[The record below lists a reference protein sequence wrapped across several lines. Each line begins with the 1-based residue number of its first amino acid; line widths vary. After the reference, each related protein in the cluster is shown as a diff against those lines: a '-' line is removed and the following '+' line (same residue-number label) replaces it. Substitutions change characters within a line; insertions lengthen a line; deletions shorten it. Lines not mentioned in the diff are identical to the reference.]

1 MVNEQLVT
9 NIPLP
14 NAEDPDLLD
23 PNSDPEHPKVIVFE
37 EVKAASELIKD
48 GIIYTPCK
56 KSQLSLEYNMD
67 IYFKK
72 EFLQVTGSFKERGAR
87 NALLQ
92 LTPEEAKRGVIACSA
107 GNHALG
113 LAYHGSLLKIPIT
126 IIMPVNSSLM
136 KQERCKKYGGLVLLK
151 GNSVF
156 ESKLY
161 ASKIAKLNNLFLI
174 NGYDHPHILSGQG
187 TIGVEILEQVPDVD
201 AIIVPVGGGG
211 LLAGLC
217 VAVKSIRPEVMI
229 VGVESNRC
237 PGFQEAMF
245 AGKPVYTENRQSSAD
260 GLAVSVVGVNS
271 FETAHKLVDKVVT
284 IDETYIYRAVVRLLE
299 FEKSVVECSGATS
312 LALIMANVLPELVG
326 KKVVCILS
334 GGNIDISSLSRVID
348 KGLALEGRLCRFI
361 VVLNDR
367 PESISEL
374 CLILNDIGA
383 NIKDISHERIW
394 STSGIL
400 QVQVKCTCE
409 IQNASRRIDLEH
421 ALKTKYKHVIWGE
434 NDLMITY

>member
-56 KSQLSLEYNMD
+56 VT
-67 IYFKK
+67 IFKLR
-72 EFLQVTGSFKERGAR
+72 FNVIMTLFNNSFKERGAR

-156 ESKLY
+156 EVSIKYKFILDFL
-161 ASKIAKLNNLFLI
+161 SLFLI
-174 NGYDHPHILSGQG
+174 PMVH
-187 TIGVEILEQVPDVD
+187 
-201 AIIVPVGGGG
+201 
-211 LLAGLC
+211 
-217 VAVKSIRPEVMI
+217 
-229 VGVESNRC
+229 
-237 PGFQEAMF
+237 F
-245 AGKPVYTENRQSSAD
+245 
-260 GLAVSVVGVNS
+260 
-271 FETAHKLVDKVVT
+271 
-284 IDETYIYRAVVRLLE
+284 
-299 FEKSVVECSGATS
+299 
-312 LALIMANVLPELVG
+312 
-326 KKVVCILS
+326 
-334 GGNIDISSLSRVID
+334 
-348 KGLALEGRLCRFI
+348 
-361 VVLNDR
+361 
-367 PESISEL
+367 
-374 CLILNDIGA
+374 
-383 NIKDISHERIW
+383 
-394 STSGIL
+394 
-400 QVQVKCTCE
+400 
-409 IQNASRRIDLEH
+409 
-421 ALKTKYKHVIWGE
+421 
-434 NDLMITY
+434 